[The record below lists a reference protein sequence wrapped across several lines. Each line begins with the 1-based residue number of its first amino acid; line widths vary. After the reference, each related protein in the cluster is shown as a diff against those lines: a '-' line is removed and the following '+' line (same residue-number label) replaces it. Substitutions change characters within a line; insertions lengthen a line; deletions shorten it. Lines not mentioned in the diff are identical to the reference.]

1 MKLKFEAVYD
11 NLNHSHYLIKA
22 PKGGELTITDIHN
35 ALVKQ
40 FGGGVWVLLLN
51 CNDCECIG
59 KISEIEYAEA
69 DYKYFA

>member
-11 NLNHSHYLIKA
+11 NLNRSHYLIKA

-35 ALVKQ
+35 APVKQ